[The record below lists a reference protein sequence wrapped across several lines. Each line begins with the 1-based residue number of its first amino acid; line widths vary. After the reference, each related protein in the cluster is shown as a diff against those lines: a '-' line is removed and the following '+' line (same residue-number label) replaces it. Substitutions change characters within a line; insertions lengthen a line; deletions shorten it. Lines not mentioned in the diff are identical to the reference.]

1 MTKRLSVLGAGA
13 WGTALAHRLAVAG
26 AEITLWARDATAA
39 AAINETHENVRH
51 LPGVKIDAR
60 VRATAEIADAADG
73 DAMLLVVPAQAVR
86 ATCRAL
92 AATGRALP
100 PVVLCAKGIEETT
113 GALMHRVV
121 MDEIADAKVAV
132 LSGPSFADELARG
145 LPAAV
150 TLAAA
155 DDATARSIAELVA
168 CPGLRPYTSTD
179 LVGAEI
185 GGALKN
191 VYAIACGIVEGRGLG
206 VNARAALITRGFA
219 EMQRLGCALG
229 ARPETLAGLCGL
241 GDLVLSCTSAKS
253 RNYAFGHALG
263 AAAQAQETLEHP
275 PALVEGVAT
284 AAAVA
289 RLVAAHAVDL
299 PIAAAVDAIVHS
311 GAAVDSEI
319 ERLLARPLRAEG
331 P

>member
-13 WGTALAHRLAVAG
+13 WGTALAHRLALAG

-39 AAINETHENVRH
+39 AAINETRENVRR
-51 LPGVKIDAR
+51 LPGVMIDAR
-60 VRATAEIADAADG
+60 VRATAEIADAAAG

-92 AATGRALP
+92 AATGRAPP

-121 MDEIADAKVAV
+121 MDEIADAAVAV
-132 LSGPSFADELARG
+132 LSGPSFAGELAQG
-145 LPAAV
+145 LPVAV

-219 EMQRLGCALG
+219 EMQRLGRALG

-241 GDLVLSCTSAKS
+241 GDLVLSCTSTKS
-253 RNYAFGHALG
+253 RNYALGHALG
-263 AAAQAQETLEHP
+263 AAAQAQETLAHP

-289 RLVAAHAVDL
+289 RLGAAHAVDL
-299 PIAAAVDAIVHS
+299 PIAAAVNAIVHS
-311 GAAVDSEI
+311 GAAVDAEI
-319 ERLLARPLRAEG
+319 ERLLTRPLRADG

>member
-39 AAINETHENVRH
+39 AAINETRENVRR
-51 LPGVKIDAR
+51 LPGVMIDAR
-60 VRATAEIADAADG
+60 VRATAEIADAAAG

-92 AATGRALP
+92 AATGRAPP

-121 MDEIADAKVAV
+121 MDEIADAAVAV
-132 LSGPSFADELARG
+132 LSGPSFAGELAQG
-145 LPAAV
+145 LPVAV

-155 DDATARSIAELVA
+155 DNATARSIAELVA

-219 EMQRLGCALG
+219 EMQRLGRALG

-241 GDLVLSCTSAKS
+241 GDLVLSCTSTKS
-253 RNYAFGHALG
+253 RNYALGHALG
-263 AAAQAQETLEHP
+263 AAAQAQETLAHP

-289 RLVAAHAVDL
+289 RLGAAHAVDL

-311 GAAVDSEI
+311 GAAVDAEI
-319 ERLLARPLRAEG
+319 ERLLTRPLRAEG

>member
-39 AAINETHENVRH
+39 AAINETRENVRR
-51 LPGVKIDAR
+51 LPGVMIDAR
-60 VRATAEIADAADG
+60 VRATAEIADAAAG

-92 AATGRALP
+92 AATGRAPP

-121 MDEIADAKVAV
+121 MDEIADAAVAV
-132 LSGPSFADELARG
+132 LSGPSFAGELAQG
-145 LPAAV
+145 LPVAV

-219 EMQRLGCALG
+219 EMQRLGRALG

-241 GDLVLSCTSAKS
+241 GDLVLSCTSTKS
-253 RNYAFGHALG
+253 RNYALGHALG
-263 AAAQAQETLEHP
+263 AAAQAQETLAHP

-289 RLVAAHAVDL
+289 RLGAAHAVDL
-299 PIAAAVDAIVHS
+299 PIAAAVNAIVHS
-311 GAAVDSEI
+311 GAAVDAEI
-319 ERLLARPLRAEG
+319 ERLLTRPLRADG